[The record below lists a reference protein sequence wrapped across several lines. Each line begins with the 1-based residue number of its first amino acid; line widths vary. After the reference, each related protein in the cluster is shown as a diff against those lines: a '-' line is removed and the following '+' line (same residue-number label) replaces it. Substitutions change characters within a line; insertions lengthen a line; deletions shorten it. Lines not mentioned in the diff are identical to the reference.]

1 MAMVAAPD
9 PLEDAALVEAGRQ
22 LFAQECAFISG
33 VAELGQLPPAAL
45 PEVAF
50 AGRSNVG
57 KSSLINALTGRNQL
71 ARISRTPG
79 RTQQINMFDLG
90 RRLML
95 VDLPGYG
102 FAQAPKAN
110 VDAWQRLIRSYLR
123 GRAGLMRTCLLID
136 ARHGPKPVDL
146 EFMAM
151 LGEVAVAYQL
161 VLTKVD
167 LVRPGALADLS
178 DGLRAD
184 LARKPGA
191 HPEIIA
197 TSARE
202 GTGIERLRAALA
214 ALAIPPCEDRR

>member
-1 MAMVAAPD
+1 MPTVAEADALDD
-9 PLEDAALVEAGRQ
+9 PALVEAGRR
-22 LFAQECAFISG
+22 LFAQRCDFVAG
-33 VAELGQLPPAAL
+33 VADLPQLPPARL

-79 RTQQINMFDLG
+79 RTQQINLFDLG
-90 RRLML
+90 GRLML

-102 FAQAPKAN
+102 FARAPKRD
-110 VDAWQRLIRSYLR
+110 VDAWQRLVRSYLR
-123 GRAGLMRTCLLID
+123 GRAGLMRTCLLVD

-167 LVRPGALADLS
+167 LVGHRARADLLES
-178 DGLRAD
+178 LRAD
-184 LARKPGA
+184 LLRRPGA

-202 GTGIERLRAALA
+202 GTGIERLRAALTTLTTA
-214 ALAIPPCEDRR
+214 SDEARL

>member
-1 MAMVAAPD
+1 MATLAEPD
-9 PLEDAALVEAGRQ
+9 ALDDPALLEAGRR
-22 LFAQECAFISG
+22 LFAQPCTFVAG
-33 VAELGQLPPAAL
+33 VAELAQLPPARL

-90 RRLML
+90 GRLML

-102 FAQAPKAN
+102 FAQAPKAK
-110 VDAWQRLIRSYLR
+110 VDAWQRLIRTYLR
-123 GRAGLMRTCLLID
+123 GRPVLMRTCVLID

-146 EFMAM
+146 EFMTM
-151 LGEVAVAYQL
+151 LGEAAVAYQL

-167 LVRPGALADLS
+167 LVRQGALAELIEH
-178 DGLRAD
+178 LLAD
-184 LARKPGA
+184 LARRPGA

-197 TSARE
+197 TSART

-214 ALAIPPCEDRR
+214 ALAIPSGEEPR

>member
-1 MAMVAAPD
+1 MASLAEPEA
-9 PLEDAALVEAGRQ
+9 LEDAALMEAGRQ
-22 LFAQECAFISG
+22 LFAQECAFIAG
-33 VAELGQLPPAAL
+33 VGELGQLPPAAL

-90 RRLML
+90 GRLML

-151 LGEVAVAYQL
+151 LGDVAVAYQV

-178 DGLRAD
+178 DSLRAD

>member
-1 MAMVAAPD
+1 MATVAAPD
-9 PLEDAALVEAGRQ
+9 PLEDAALLEAGHH
-22 LFAQECAFISG
+22 LFAQECAFIAG
-33 VAELGQLPPAAL
+33 VAELAQLPPAAL

-90 RRLML
+90 GRLML
-95 VDLPGYG
+95 ADLPGYG
-102 FAQAPKAN
+102 FAQAPKAK

-167 LVRPGALADLS
+167 LVRPAALADLCDS
-178 DGLRAD
+178 LRAD

-197 TSARE
+197 TSARA

-214 ALAIPPCEDRR
+214 ALAIPSSEDRR

>member
-1 MAMVAAPD
+1 MATVAAPD
-9 PLEDAALVEAGRQ
+9 PLEDPALVEAGRQ
-22 LFAQECAFISG
+22 LFAKECAFVGG

-90 RRLML
+90 RRLVL

-102 FAQAPKAN
+102 FAQAPKPA

-146 EFMAM
+146 EFMTM

-178 DGLRAD
+178 DGVRAD

>member
-1 MAMVAAPD
+1 MATLAEADALDD
-9 PLEDAALVEAGRQ
+9 PALVEGGRR
-22 LFAQECAFISG
+22 LFAQECAFIAG
-33 VAELGQLPPAAL
+33 VADLAQLPPAGL

-79 RTQQINMFDLG
+79 RTQQINLFDLG
-90 RRLML
+90 GQLRL

-102 FAQAPKAN
+102 FAQAPKPK

-123 GRAGLMRTCLLID
+123 GRPALMRTCLLVD
-136 ARHGPKPVDL
+136 ARHGLKPVDL
-146 EFMAM
+146 EFMAL

-161 VLTKVD
+161 ILTKAD
-167 LVRPGALADLS
+167 LVRPGTLLDLVES
-178 DGLRAD
+178 LRAD
-184 LARKPGA
+184 LARRPGA
-191 HPEIIA
+191 HPDLIA

-202 GTGIERLRAALA
+202 GTGIARLRAALA
-214 ALAIPPCEDRR
+214 TLAIPSSEDRR

>member
-1 MAMVAAPD
+1 MATVAAPD
-9 PLEDAALVEAGRQ
+9 PLEDPALVEAGRQ
-22 LFAQECAFISG
+22 LFAKECAFVGG

-90 RRLML
+90 RRLVL

-102 FAQAPKAN
+102 FAQAPKPA

-146 EFMAM
+146 EFMTM

-167 LVRPGALADLS
+167 LVRPGALEDLS
-178 DGLRAD
+178 DGLRVD

>member
-1 MAMVAAPD
+1 MATAAD
-9 PLEDAALVEAGRQ
+9 PNSLDPAVLETGRQ
-22 LFAQECAFISG
+22 LFAQECDFIAG
-33 VAELGQLPPAAL
+33 IVDLAQLPPAAL

-90 RRLML
+90 ARLML

-102 FAQAPKAN
+102 FAQAPKPK

-123 GRAGLMRTCLLID
+123 GRAGLMRTCVLVD
-136 ARHGPKPVDL
+136 ARHGLKPVDL

-161 VLTKVD
+161 VLTKAD
-167 LVRPGALADLS
+167 LVRPGALGDLIES
-178 DGLRAD
+178 LRAD

-202 GTGIERLRAALA
+202 GAGIERLRAALA
-214 ALAIPPCEDRR
+214 TLAIQSSEDRR

>member
-1 MAMVAAPD
+1 MATVAAPQS
-9 PLEDAALVEAGRQ
+9 LEDAALVEAGRQ
-22 LFAQECAFISG
+22 LFAQECAFVSG

-79 RTQQINMFDLG
+79 RTQQINMFALG
-90 RRLML
+90 GRLML

-123 GRAGLMRTCLLID
+123 GRAGLLRTCLLID

-178 DGLRAD
+178 DSLRAD

-202 GTGIERLRAALA
+202 GTGIERLRAALT